1 MDFRDTPEEAAF
13 RADLR
18 AWLEGALGKDWAN
31 QAPTVGRWNEAESRA
46 WSKKLY
52 DAGYVG
58 ITWPKEYGGGG
69 HPHEFQGIFL
79 EESARM
85 SAPDH
90 IGGIGLGM
98 AGPTIIAWG
107 TDEQKKRYLAPLLS
121 GEEVW
126 CQGFSEP
133 GSGSDMGA

>member
-1 MDFRDTPEEAAF
+1 MDFRDTPEEASF

-18 AWLEGALGKDWAN
+18 TWLASALPAGWAD
-31 QAPTVGRWNEAESRA
+31 QPPTVGRWNEAESRA

-58 ITWPKEYGGGG
+58 ITWPKEFGGGG

-79 EESARM
+79 EESARA

-90 IGGIGLGM
+90 SGGSGLGM

-107 TDEQKKRYLAPLLS
+107 
-121 GEEVW
+121 
-126 CQGFSEP
+126 
-133 GSGSDMGA
+133 SD